1 MNAVAK
7 PIYTE
12 ADLAQVEHICRW
24 LEKNGKARA
33 WLGKKTGIPG
43 GTMSQILSGKYP
55 SSPSKQLATCAEAI
69 EVEEARMAD
78 GPAGYVKGSVH
89 KLVNVVCDR
98 TRKHANIGV
107 VTGFVGVGK
116 TRTLK
121 EYCAVKSLTLLV
133 EASPRM
139 TPGVLLTVLLEQLG
153 TTVPP
158 GLDRKF
164 REVVRVIG
172 GTNYLVLV
180 DEAEKLS
187 AAALEYLRRI
197 RDVARVGVVL
207 VGTEKLT
214 ALIKPL
220 HGQFDQIRSRV
231 AMWPQTIESITR
243 DDADDMTRA
252 ALSDT
257 GGDLSDDMLDALWA
271 YCSGSARVLN
281 ESLIPAIKDYASG
294 KTLTQAL
301 VEQIASKVLFMARPR
316 AGSIA

>member
-1 MNAVAK
+1 MAT
-7 PIYTE
+7 IYTD
-12 ADLAQVEHICRW
+12 ADNTQVEHVCRW
-24 LEKNGKARA
+24 LDKYGKPRS
-33 WLGKKTGIPG
+33 WLSKKTGIPSA
-43 GTMSQILSGKYP
+43 TMSQILSGKYP
-55 SSPSKQLATCAEAI
+55 SSPSKQLAACVQAI

-121 EYCAVKSLTLLV
+121 EYCAAKSLTLLV

-172 GTNYLVLV
+172 GTNYLRAITPQGQVYTIGRNAQTLQG
-180 DEAEKLS
+180 AK
-187 AAALEYLRRI
+187 I
-197 RDVARVGVVL
+197 RGTSELAGVCFSPDGSTLFVNIYSPGCTL
-207 VGTEKLT
+207 AVTG
-214 ALIKPL
+214 PW
-220 HGQFDQIRSRV
+220 RSF
-231 AMWPQTIESITR
+231 
-243 DDADDMTRA
+243 RA
-252 ALSDT
+252 
-257 GGDLSDDMLDALWA
+257 
-271 YCSGSARVLN
+271 
-281 ESLIPAIKDYASG
+281 
-294 KTLTQAL
+294 
-301 VEQIASKVLFMARPR
+301 
-316 AGSIA
+316 

>member
-1 MNAVAK
+1 MAT
-7 PIYTE
+7 IYTD
-12 ADLAQVEHICRW
+12 ADNTQVEHVCRW
-24 LEKNGKARA
+24 LDKYGKPRS
-33 WLGKKTGIPG
+33 WLSKKTGIPSA
-43 GTMSQILSGKYP
+43 TMSQILSGKYP
-55 SSPSKQLATCAEAI
+55 SSPSKQLAACVQAI

-121 EYCAVKSLTLLV
+121 EYCAAKSLTLLV

-158 GLDRKF
+158 GLDRKV

-172 GTNYLVLV
+172 GTNYLLLV

-231 AMWPQTIESITR
+231 AMWPQTIEAITR
-243 DDADDMTRA
+243 DDADDMARA
-252 ALSDT
+252 ALADT
-257 GGDLSDDMLDALWA
+257 GHEISDDVLDTLWA
-271 YCSGSARVLN
+271 YCAGSARVLN
-281 ESLIPAIKDYASG
+281 ESLIPAIKDYAAG
-294 KTLTQAL
+294 KQLTAGL
-301 VEQIASKVLFMARPR
+301 VEQIASKVLFMVKPR
-316 AGSIA
+316 GGVQ